1 MIRAVMNGIAPE
13 PGCSVSFSTSTRAN
27 ELMSTENLL
36 NHDFLFDD
44 FVLNAN
50 GTLSFHGQDVA
61 IPPKELHVLITL
73 LEGKGNLVHKNF
85 IIDQVWGETLVG
97 DESLTRCIYSLR
109 RLLRESKNNKYIETV
124 YGKGYRFCK
133 TVTLVPRQRP
143 VAQHYKLAVLPFR
156 GIDPAEADRLHAGLL
171 DAITRERHPR
181 LSVVPAMLTRG
192 QDRLDD
198 VLSLCERL
206 GLDCYLSGEFRQE
219 RGERLLLLELVD
231 AADQNLI
238 GRETLRLND
247 AESWDERL
255 AGFAATLPV
264 RLPIG
269 GIEDAVGSSSEVL
282 LSHMMARR
290 CLRRRETGDLSLAR
304 QYLQMGLMQDPHHV
318 PSLTS
323 QAETSLA
330 MAMQG
335 EIWPERAFGEAR
347 EALEKAMAIAPDY
360 PSTLGVLGWLTCLS
374 GENHLVA
381 SSMFRHAAQQPGAAA
396 ELYLYSAMQLC
407 MQGQFEQSHQQLSI
421 CLARDAELAPAQMF
435 KLWLFDLM
443 GRQEEAIGIA
453 LAQDPAIQHT
463 PGFYS
468 VLAMVLVHA
477 GQIAQARRYAGLALE
492 QGRATQP
499 ERIMHAIVQCFT
511 DAAAAREALLRWRG
525 EAHARYRCP
534 GLLAL
539 LALQLD
545 DVGLVRELAA
555 LARAQHCVWWP
566 LVRVAPR
573 MAAFLSHQQEERCA

>member
-1 MIRAVMNGIAPE
+1 
-13 PGCSVSFSTSTRAN
+13 
-27 ELMSTENLL
+27 MSAENIS
-36 NHDFLFDD
+36 NNDFLFDD

-61 IPPKELHVLITL
+61 IPPKELQVLITL

-133 TVTLVPRQRP
+133 AITQVPRQRP
-143 VAQHYKLAVLPFR
+143 PARHFKLAVLPFR
-156 GIDPAEADRLHAGLL
+156 GVDPAEADRLHASLL

-198 VLSLCERL
+198 VLSLCDRL
-206 GLDCYLSGEFRQE
+206 GLDGYLSGEFRQE
-219 RGERLLLLELVD
+219 RGESLLQLELVD

-238 GRETLRLND
+238 GRETLRLD
-247 AESWDERL
+247 EAASWDERL
-255 AGFAATLPV
+255 AAFAETLPA

-269 GIEDAVGSSSEVL
+269 GTDAADGASSEVL
-282 LSHMMARR
+282 LSHMMARC
-290 CLRRRETGDLSLAR
+290 CLRRRETGDLGLAR

-318 PSLTS
+318 PSLTAL
-323 QAETSLA
+323 AETALA

-335 EIWPERAFGEAR
+335 EIWPARAFGEAR
-347 EALEKAMAIAPDY
+347 AALEKAMAIAPDH
-360 PSTLGVLGWLTCLS
+360 PATLGVLGWLTCLS
-374 GENHLVA
+374 GENHLA
-381 SSMFRHAAQQPGAAA
+381 SSSMFRHAAQQPGAAA

-443 GRQEEAIGIA
+443 GRQEEAVGIA
-453 LAQDPAIQHT
+453 LAQETAIQHS

-468 VLAMVLVHA
+468 VLALVLVHA
-477 GQIAQARRYAGLALE
+477 GQIAQARRYADLALA
-492 QGRATQP
+492 QGRITLP
-499 ERIMHAIVQCFT
+499 ERIMQAIVQSFT
-511 DAAAAREALLRWRG
+511 DAAAARDALLRWSG
-525 EAHARYRCP
+525 EARTCYRCP

-539 LALQLD
+539 LALQLND
-545 DVGLVRELAA
+545 TERVAQLAA
-555 LARAQHCVWWP
+555 LARTQQCVWWP
-566 LVRVAPR
+566 LVRVSAR
-573 MAAFLSHQQEERCA
+573 MTAFLAHQQEERCA